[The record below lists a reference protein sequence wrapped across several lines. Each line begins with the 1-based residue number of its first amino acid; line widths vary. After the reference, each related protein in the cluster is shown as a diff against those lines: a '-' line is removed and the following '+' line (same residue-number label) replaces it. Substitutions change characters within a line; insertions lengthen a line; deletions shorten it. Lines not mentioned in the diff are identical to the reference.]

1 MLFTIKT
8 LNKYTEL
15 KRYQS
20 FSFIVIYNY
29 NVLQGLRLS
38 LFKIVLIP
46 IYQLNL
52 KIVTNV
58 AQIRNI

>member
-58 AQIRNI
+58 AQIPNI